1 MQLLRSRPRA
11 RTHTRV
17 QVNVTRYVVIQI
29 DRTWRARKIK
39 SAVCR
44 LSRVFSSP
52 RVTNV
57 LFIVPYLS
65 LIERN
70 VFRDAARQTRNG
82 LFPFD
87 TVRKRGRFTSN
98 HRIVSSRISRI
109 AFRLFLFFFSFFFS
123 FSFSFSSRDKSL
135 RGDTR
140 RPIKRTGK
148 YVGEIWNGKIEGK
161 RACPRCR
168 TDPENATGCRCRAGA
183 RARKPNFHCIRK
195 CICTER
201 PRNEFTRKTALIYV
215 AAFHYAHGSPLLVP
229 VIDKFAKDSHYFSL

>member
-1 MQLLRSRPRA
+1 M
-11 RTHTRV
+11 
-17 QVNVTRYVVIQI
+17 
-29 DRTWRARKIK
+29 
-39 SAVCR
+39 CR

-123 FSFSFSSRDKSL
+123 PLFQDKSL
-135 RGDTR
+135 EEDGRRRRRRR
-140 RPIKRTGK
+140 RPIK
-148 YVGEIWNGKIEGK
+148 KISGYEVEKLKEK

-168 TDPENATGCRCRAGA
+168 ADPENATGCRCRAGA
-183 RARKPNFHCIRK
+183 RARAR
-195 CICTER
+195 
-201 PRNEFTRKTALIYV
+201 AQL
-215 AAFHYAHGSPLLVP
+215 
-229 VIDKFAKDSHYFSL
+229 SLHSKMHMY